1 MKINKYLLGIITGII
16 ISCCSVV
23 FAYSISS
30 KDIAFTPTDTNWK
43 ATNVEEAIND
53 LYEKEKTADEPLV
66 LTYEPGSNSSG
77 FTNFDMRINLAPLK
91 NNYQYFKITKAEP
104 IPEVASKCKNIFF
117 NSKNDQTTGNI
128 SINTEYELSKYSRI
142 FTGISGNN
150 GCFYQV
156 EIQYY
161 N

>member
-16 ISCCSVV
+16 ISCSGVV

-30 KDIAFTPTDTNWK
+30 KDIAFTPSNPEWQVE
-43 ATNVEEAIND
+43 NVEEAIND
-53 LYEKEKTADEPLV
+53 LYEKEKIADEPLV
-66 LTYEPGSNSSG
+66 LTYEPGSNSGS